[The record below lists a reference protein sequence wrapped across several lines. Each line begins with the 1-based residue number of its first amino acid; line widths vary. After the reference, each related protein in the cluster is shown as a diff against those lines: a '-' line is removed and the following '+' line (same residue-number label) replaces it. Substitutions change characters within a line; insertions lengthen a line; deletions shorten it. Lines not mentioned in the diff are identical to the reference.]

1 MSESGGRASKED
13 LSLEELKPQLLAI
26 SVDDLRSPGLPI
38 ASVVQEASDLAGAC
52 KKPNV
57 NEALVMVGQEP
68 GFVAELERR
77 MVAAREAQSRWQ
89 SVRDQT
95 KSSSLVELEAQAQ
108 TLRSEMLS
116 AGRFNLKEREA
127 LSSLALIRAGET
139 VDDLVQDLFDLATL
153 FEKHAPAFERD
164 RSFDL
169 ATRVTEARG
178 LGEKLSTGISD
189 ERLDPEPTGT
199 RELRDRAFTYLDDM
213 MSELRAA
220 GRYAFRASPSM
231 SKLFTSRYR
240 RRHRRGAKSKSEPQ
254 TEVVQEEL
262 AS

>member
-1 MSESGGRASKED
+1 MVSGSGWRASKEE
-13 LSLEELKPQLLAI
+13 LSLEELKPQLLEIA
-26 SVDDLRSPGLPI
+26 VEDLRSPGIPVP
-38 ASVVQEASDLAGAC
+38 SVVQEASDLVEVC

-57 NEALVMVGQEP
+57 HEALVVVGQEP
-68 GFVAELERR
+68 GFVVELERR
-77 MVAAREAQSRWQ
+77 MVATRESQSLWQ

-108 TLRSEMLS
+108 GLRSEMLS

-169 ATRVTEARG
+169 VTRVAEART
-178 LGEKLSTGISD
+178 LGDQLSAGISE

-213 MSELRAA
+213 MSEIRSA
-220 GRYAFRASPSM
+220 GRYAFRRNPSL

-240 RRHRRGAKSKSEPQ
+240 RRHRRGAQSKSEPLQ
-254 TEVVQEEL
+254 RISKP
-262 AS
+262 AG